1 VYEWPFRNR
10 QVRERCHEALQAMDL
25 AFSLNESESA
35 QTNFYHEKEQ
45 DQFLESFKVNCCN
58 ILSCL
63 VYIGKGIF
71 RQYLGQMMVTYLHCV
86 AYL

>member
-1 VYEWPFRNR
+1 MKIVCVVYEWPLRNR

-45 DQFLESFKVNCCN
+45 DQFLQSFKVTYCI
-58 ILSCL
+58 ILFIYFIL
-63 VYIGKGIF
+63 F
-71 RQYLGQMMVTYLHCV
+71 RLSRSNNF
-86 AYL
+86 

>member
-1 VYEWPFRNR
+1 MGKGGLKYLKKNACVVNEWPLRNR

-45 DQFLESFKVNCCN
+45 DQFLESFKVNYC
-58 ILSCL
+58 ILLFYL
-63 VYIGKGIF
+63 VLF
-71 RQYLGQMMVTYLHCV
+71 T
-86 AYL
+86 

>member
-1 VYEWPFRNR
+1 MKIVCVVYEWPLRNR

-45 DQFLESFKVNCCN
+45 DQFLQSFKVTYCIILF
-58 ILSCL
+58 ILSCF
-63 VYIGKGIF
+63 VYLGQTIF
-71 RQYLGQMMVTYLHCV
+71 SQYLGNK
-86 AYL
+86 